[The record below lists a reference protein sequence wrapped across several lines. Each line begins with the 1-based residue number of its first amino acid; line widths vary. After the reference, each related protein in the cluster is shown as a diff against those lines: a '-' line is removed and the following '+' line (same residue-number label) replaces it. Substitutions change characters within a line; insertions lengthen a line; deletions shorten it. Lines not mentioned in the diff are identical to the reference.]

1 MRGVTRWNRAT
12 IFTFIGPESVELMPL
27 NRILWSSRAMRFAHY
42 NISRKWKKIR
52 RVYTHVAV
60 EARSAGGIGVIAA
73 VIRDG
78 AGAEQGGAG
87 ANFGGAF
94 FDGDFEVVAHAHGQ
108 NRQRFSDAPRYLI
121 AQFGE
126 FAEKRAD
133 CFGLVEERRN
143 GHQPTQLQ
151 IREGADAFGQRG
163 QVCFR
168 NSAFRRLVA
177 EVNFDQDAEFFIFG
191 GRRSVEPL
199 REREAIDRIDA
210 IEQPCGSRG
219 FVALQV
225 ADQVPG
231 GSEIGKRRSF
241 AFEFLNAIFAEVAQA
256 SLVGREDRFGWMG
269 FGDGDDGDFLGA
281 PAGMLRGASDA
292 LADVREVGGDGRGG
306 ISHWRDS
313 SMSRR
318 NTLAAQSSIK
328 ISPCEI

>member
-42 NISRKWKKIR
+42 NISRKLKKIR
-52 RVYTHVAV
+52 RVYTHVGV
-60 EARSAGGIGVIAA
+60 EARSAGGIGRIAA

-94 FDGDFEVVAHAHGQ
+94 FDGDLEIVAHAHGQ
-108 NRQRFSDAPRYLI
+108 NRQRFSDAPRDFF
-121 AQFGE
+121 AQLGE
-126 FAEKRAD
+126 LAKKWAD
-133 CFGLVEERRN
+133 CFGLLEERRD
-143 GHQPTQLQ
+143 GHQSAQLQ
-151 IREGADAFGQRG
+151 IWKSADAFGQRG

-210 IEQPCGSRG
+210 IEQPRGSRG

-281 PAGMLRGASDA
+281 PAGMLRGAIDA
-292 LADVREVGGDGRGG
+292 LADLREVRGDGGGRVGHGG
-306 ISHWRDS
+306 I
-313 SMSRR
+313 
-318 NTLAAQSSIK
+318 LALWLRGDLGA
-328 ISPCEI
+328 